1 MDQRGKAIPAADRAM
16 GGMGLGALAY
26 VLFSGHD
33 ATIKFLVAS
42 LPVWQVLFVRS
53 SIIVIASLAIGR
65 TKLIERAVRTPLK
78 LALLG
83 RGVLTLVAWLCYYTA
98 SRSLPLAQMTTL
110 YFAAPLIVTVLAAPV
125 LAAPV
130 LGEVVT
136 RARWI
141 AVSVGFVGVMIAS
154 DPLGV
159 SLSLPT
165 ALVLAAAC
173 MWGYGVLLMRQIARR
188 ESSLLQI
195 LSNNSVFVIGTGAMS
210 LAYWQPPSAAQA
222 GLLLMVAVLG
232 GLGQLAL
239 FEGARR
245 VPASVMATVE
255 YSGLLWAFI
264 LGYLIF
270 GDIPKTA
277 VFVGA
282 ALIVCA
288 GVLLIGSER
297 RAARRGVA
305 VARVR

>member
-16 GGMGLGALAY
+16 GGMGLGAL
-26 VLFSGHD
+26 SGHD

>member
-1 MDQRGKAIPAADRAM
+1 M

-26 VLFSGHD
+26 LLFSGHD

-53 SIIVIASLAIGR
+53 SVIVIASLAIGR
-65 TKLIERAVRTPLK
+65 TKLIKRAVRTPLK

-98 SRSLPLAQMTTL
+98 ARSLPLAQMTTL

-125 LAAPV
+125 L
-130 LGEVVT
+130 GEVVT

-141 AVSVGFVGVMIAS
+141 AVSVGFIGVLIAS

-159 SLSLPT
+159 RLSWPT

-195 LSNNSVFVIGTGAMS
+195 LSNNLVFVIGTGAMS

>member
-1 MDQRGKAIPAADRAM
+1 MDQRGKATPAADRAM

-26 VLFSGHD
+26 LLFSGHD

-53 SIIVIASLAIGR
+53 SVIVIASLAIGR
-65 TKLIERAVRTPLK
+65 TKLIKRAVRTPLK

-98 SRSLPLAQMTTL
+98 ARSLPLAQMTTL

-125 LAAPV
+125 L
-130 LGEVVT
+130 GEVVT

-141 AVSVGFVGVMIAS
+141 AVSVGFIGVLIAS

-159 SLSLPT
+159 RLSWPT

-195 LSNNSVFVIGTGAMS
+195 LSNNLVFVIGTGAMS

>member
-1 MDQRGKAIPAADRAM
+1 
-16 GGMGLGALAY
+16 
-26 VLFSGHD
+26 
-33 ATIKFLVAS
+33 
-42 LPVWQVLFVRS
+42 
-53 SIIVIASLAIGR
+53 
-65 TKLIERAVRTPLK
+65 
-78 LALLG
+78 
-83 RGVLTLVAWLCYYTA
+83 
-98 SRSLPLAQMTTL
+98 
-110 YFAAPLIVTVLAAPV
+110 
-125 LAAPV
+125 
-130 LGEVVT
+130 
-136 RARWI
+136 
-141 AVSVGFVGVMIAS
+141 
-154 DPLGV
+154 
-159 SLSLPT
+159 
-165 ALVLAAAC
+165 

>member
-1 MDQRGKAIPAADRAM
+1 
-16 GGMGLGALAY
+16 MGLGALAY

-53 SIIVIASLAIGR
+53 SVIVIASLAIGR

-98 SRSLPLAQMTTL
+98 ARSLPLAQMTTL
-110 YFAAPLIVTVLAAPV
+110 YFAAPLIVTV

-195 LSNNSVFVIGTGAMS
+195 LSNNLVFVIGTGVMS
-210 LAYWQPPSAAQA
+210 LADWQPPSASQA
-222 GLLLMVAVLG
+222 GLLVAVAVLG
-232 GLGQLAL
+232 GLGQFAL

-282 ALIVCA
+282 TLIVCA